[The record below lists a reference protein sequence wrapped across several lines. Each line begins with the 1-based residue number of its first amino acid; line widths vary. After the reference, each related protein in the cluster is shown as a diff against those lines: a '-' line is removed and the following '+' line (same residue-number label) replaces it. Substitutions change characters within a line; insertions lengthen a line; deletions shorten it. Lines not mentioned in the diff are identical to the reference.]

1 MEAARLTPTSSSLQP
16 FEIILITNVAV
27 HEKIKTIANG
37 QTQLTGCSHLLV
49 FATWA
54 NYTAGRINM
63 MFDLTNAERG
73 GKSETSAK

>member
-54 NYTAGRINM
+54 NYTAGHINM